1 MKSYAIIICAVIA
14 VALLALPFAAR
25 GQSGCVGV
33 SPITIG
39 STNYVPQWCQE
50 FNGAAGAPDTAKW
63 SFDLGNNNG
72 WGNHEVEVYCGPPG
86 YPGNPAQCPN
96 TFSTVKNTVYLDGK
110 GHLVIQPLNVDGTWL
125 STRMLTAGR
134 QDFRYG
140 LIEASLWLPDTTK
153 QGLWPAFWSLG
164 SDIGKNPW
172 PACGEADIMED
183 WSPEIFNGPGAQGN
197 RSTIHTTKTAGPGL
211 GAPFAFPTGRR
222 ADTAFHTYGTIWS
235 ANMMEF
241 FVDDPSAPFFIATPD
256 DLPSGD
262 TWPFNSDA
270 FLLLNVAVGGTLG
283 GSFAALTNLQLL
295 MADYIRWYTIPAN
308 AARAKPIL
316 GNPSAITASA
326 GAPAS
331 ITLKPTLASGTG
343 FVYFSCDT
351 DAPGATCEIVTNN
364 PLNRHV
370 VSSRAVESV
379 TASVTTSK
387 GKTPSGNYSVNVY
400 AFGESNYSDGSM
412 NHADASAVIPLVV
425 KE

>member
-1 MKSYAIIICAVIA
+1 MKSYAIVALA
-14 VALLALPFAAR
+14 VAVLALPLAAH

-39 STNYVPQWCQE
+39 STNYAPQWCQE
-50 FNGAAGAPDTAKW
+50 FNGAVGSPDNSQWK
-63 SFDLGNNNG
+63 FDLGNNNG

-86 YPGNPAQCPN
+86 YPGNPAQCPS
-96 TFSTVKNTVYLDGK
+96 TFSTAKNTVYLDGK

-140 LIEASLWLPDTTK
+140 LIKASLRLPDTTK

-183 WSPEIFNGPGAQGN
+183 WSPEIFNGPGARGN
-197 RSTIHTTKTAGPGL
+197 RSTIHTTKTGGPGL
-211 GAPFAFPTGRR
+211 GAPFTFPAGPR

-241 FVDDPSAPFFIATPD
+241 FVDDPATPFFIATPD

-262 TWPFNSDA
+262 AWPFNSDA

-283 GSFAALTNLQLL
+283 GSSAALTNPQPL

-308 AARAKPIL
+308 AAGPKPIL
-316 GNPSAITASA
+316 GSPSAITVRAGASA
-326 GAPAS
+326 N
-331 ITLKPTLASGTG
+331 ITLKPKFAPGTG
-343 FVYFSCDT
+343 FFYFSCST
-351 DAPGATCEIVTNN
+351 DAPGATCEIATNN

-379 TASVTTSK
+379 TASVSTSK

-400 AFGESNYSDGSM
+400 AFGESNYSDGSKS
-412 NHADASAVIPLVV
+412 HADASVVIPLAVR
-425 KE
+425 E